1 MKTINKG
8 KMENLQ
14 KDEALFIE
22 FQHKEINK
30 YFFDSLANISTGIF
44 RNQPN
49 INCGTFFAKIA
60 EG

>member
-1 MKTINKG
+1 
-8 KMENLQ
+8 MENLQ

-49 INCGTFFAKIA
+49 INGGTFFAKIA